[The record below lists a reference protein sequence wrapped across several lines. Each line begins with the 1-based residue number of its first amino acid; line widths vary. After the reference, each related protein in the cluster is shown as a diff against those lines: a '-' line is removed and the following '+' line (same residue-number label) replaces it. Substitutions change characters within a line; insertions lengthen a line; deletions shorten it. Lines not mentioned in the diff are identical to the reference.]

1 MRRVFVT
8 PNALTEASNLLESS
22 DPRFLEMLRALIE
35 DSCEIVVPSAE
46 AARNDAFARLGLGD
60 AVLLE
65 SISAER
71 PLITADLALYLAAV
85 ATKGDA
91 AALNFI
97 HN

>member
-8 PNALTEASNLLESS
+8 PNALTEASNLLESP

-35 DSCEIVVPSAE
+35 DSREIVVPSA
-46 AARNDAFARLGLGD
+46 AAVRNEAFARLGLSD

-71 PLITADLALYLAAV
+71 PLITVDLALYLAAV
-85 ATKGDA
+85 AAKGDA